1 MIMAVTVWSL
11 LLIIFTVLT
20 YMEFKKDKAKASNT
34 KKIFYIFFLFLAICG
49 VWANSSSSDSKS
61 SDSSQN
67 TSSSE
72 SSKSES
78 SKEDSEVAKAKVKNT
93 CNAIN
98 QQIDQ
103 HQELAGFK
111 LKPADDQFTV
121 VVPPTATSLSDN
133 EQKSVYQSM
142 LKLIYDYDNGTN
154 DGTFVEFQDQ
164 MGNPIARSSYT
175 GSGEVKLMK

>member
-11 LLIIFTVLT
+11 LLIIFAVLT

-72 SSKSES
+72 SS
-78 SKEDSEVAKAKVKNT
+78 SKEDSEVAKARVKNT
-93 CNAIN
+93 CNALN
-98 QQIDQ
+98 DKMSQKS
-103 HQELAGFK
+103 ELNGFSM
-111 LKPADDQFTV
+111 KPLNGDQFLV
-121 VVPPTATSLSDN
+121 VVPSSVPAMSDN
-133 EQKSVYQSM
+133 EQKEIYQSVVD
-142 LKLIYDYDNGTN
+142 LIYKYDNGTN
-154 DGTFVEFQDQ
+154 EGTYVEFQTQD
-164 MGNPIARSSYT
+164 GNRVAYT
-175 GSGEVKLMK
+175 IHGGFKVKLDN